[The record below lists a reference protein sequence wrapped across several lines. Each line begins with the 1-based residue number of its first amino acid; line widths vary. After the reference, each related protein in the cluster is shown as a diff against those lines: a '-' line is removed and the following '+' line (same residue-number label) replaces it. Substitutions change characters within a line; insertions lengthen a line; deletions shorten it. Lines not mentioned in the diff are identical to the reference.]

1 MSLWQN
7 YLLYVSKLRPLISA
21 ELQFIPLSCNDMVLE
36 LQLLEA
42 GNKQMNKHHRQTK
55 TNQNKPTEETGK

>member
-1 MSLWQN
+1 
-7 YLLYVSKLRPLISA
+7 
-21 ELQFIPLSCNDMVLE
+21 MVLE